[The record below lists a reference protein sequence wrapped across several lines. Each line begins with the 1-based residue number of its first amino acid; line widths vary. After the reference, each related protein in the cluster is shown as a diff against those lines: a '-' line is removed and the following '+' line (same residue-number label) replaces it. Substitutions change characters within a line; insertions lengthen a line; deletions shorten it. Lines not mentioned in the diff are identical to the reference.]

1 MATASLVFGILALM
15 CTIAPPGFQL
25 FGIIFAI
32 IGIVLGNKNIDP
44 TRISLAKGGKVCSI
58 LGLIFCFIV
67 LLVWIAGAI
76 LLGTFVSSGILN
88 DLGELIQAITNEIAL
103 S

>member
-32 IGIVLGNKNIDP
+32 IGIVLSNKNADP
-44 TRISLAKGGKVCSI
+44 SRISLAKGGKVCSI

-67 LLVWIAGAI
+67 ILVWIAGAV
-76 LLGTFVSSGILN
+76 LLGAFVSTGILE
-88 DLGELIQAITNEIAL
+88 DVGELVQAVTNEITL